1 MNYLELIRNIHL
13 ILEIAFIILSIITTI
28 YCFFTRSTISGL
40 GGLIMKTNF
49 ESINNSSNILI
60 LNYFEDEF
68 ENNKTNK
75 YEEFFNKYDLKE
87 GQTFNDN
94 KDLVNSLDNLDK
106 ISLAIVIILIISFFF
121 SLFFG
126 LFFISF
132 AESSVSLG
140 VGFAYVC
147 IISAL
152 ILRTLIIIILLSVF
166 ISYAIGYKN
175 QFEND
180 FFELYNNINNNNEQA
195 SFKEYYYTIF
205 NIKEYFIINIIV
217 NPLNILISIVF
228 LIVSKIKFRHI

>member
-28 YCFFTRSTISGL
+28 YCFFIRSKITELKELKI
-40 GGLIMKTNF
+40 KTNF
-49 ESINNSSNILI
+49 ESITNNSNIRI

-87 GQTFNDN
+87 GQTCNDN
-94 KDLVNSLDNLDK
+94 KDIANSLDNLDK

-126 LFFISF
+126 LCFIGF
-132 AESSVSLG
+132 AESSVS
-140 VGFAYVC
+140 VSMGFAYIC

-152 ILRTLIIIILLSVF
+152 IIRTLIIIILLSVF

-228 LIVSKIKFRHI
+228 LIVSIIKFRHI